1 MKFLHVQEHEKSKW
15 RLYYEN
21 HFRNT
26 LWIPMILA
34 LMVNYFIESMARQ
47 WGGGGLMFLLG
58 SPLVFIY
65 NSIII
70 FASLSVG
77 ILFRRKILY
86 YFFLSA
92 TWVVLG
98 VINGAIL
105 SNRMTPFT
113 TKDIANVKDGLTI
126 ATNYFSRQ
134 ALIAGAVVIGIA
146 LIGVAI
152 FWLKGPKSGKIIY
165 GRVIPLF
172 LVIMIGTFTV
182 SGIAIKAGVVDTYF
196 GNLAYAYRDFGFPY
210 CFINTWLN
218 TGIQK
223 PANYGPDVA
232 TRIFNPEE
240 LGEDG
245 IMELAFEDDKI
256 KHPNIIMLQLESFS
270 DPDWYKDV
278 EFSRDPIPTFRSLS
292 EKFSSGNLRVP
303 SVGAGTAN
311 TEFEVMSGIS
321 VKSFGPGEYPYKS
334 VLLKTSLETVGYDLK
349 SIGFSTHAI
358 HNHRGAFYGR
368 NKVFANLGYDTFT
381 SLEYMNN
388 VIKTPKN
395 WAKDGVLTGYI
406 MDALKSTE
414 NEDYIY
420 TVSVEG
426 HGSYPS
432 EEVLINPDIKVLSAP
447 TEEDK
452 WQYEYYANLLYGMDN
467 FVKDLISELSRH
479 KERVVLVI
487 YGDHLPAI
495 DFTQDDLTTN
505 DLYITPYVIWSNYW
519 LPREEKEIA
528 AYQLSAD
535 ILKKLKI
542 NTGTLMVYHQNHQE
556 DPGYLEN
563 LETLAYDMLYG
574 KKYIYGGINP
584 FEPTKLQMGINKI
597 KIKEVVQIGSEY
609 YIKGENF
616 TPFSK
621 ISLDGNILNTIY
633 LGPTILGLLEKV
645 DPDDAGQMKVS
656 QVEKNKEIL
665 STTE

>member
-1 MKFLHVQEHEKSKW
+1 MKFLNREEGEKSKI
-15 RLYYEN
+15 RIYYEN

-26 LWIPMILA
+26 LWIPVILA
-34 LMVNYFIESMARQ
+34 FVINYFIESMARQ

-70 FASLSVG
+70 FATLCVG

-86 YFFLSA
+86 YFFVST
-92 TWVVLG
+92 TWIVLG
-98 VINGAIL
+98 IINGVIL
-105 SNRMTPFT
+105 SKRMTPLT

-126 ATNYFSRQ
+126 ATNYFSKE
-134 ALIAGAVVIGIA
+134 ALIAGAIVIGV
-146 LIGVAI
+146 LLLGVI
-152 FWLKGPKSGKIIY
+152 FFWIKGPKSQKIIY
-165 GRVIPLF
+165 GRVVPLF
-172 LVIMIGTFTV
+172 LVIVLGTFTI
-182 SGIAIKAGVVDTYF
+182 SGVAIKAGIVDTYF

-210 CFINTWLN
+210 CFVNTWLN
-218 TGIQK
+218 TGIKK
-223 PANYGPDVA
+223 PANYGPDIA
-232 TRIFNPEE
+232 TRIFNDDELNEE
-240 LGEDG
+240 G
-245 IMELAFEDDKI
+245 IMEFAFEDDNI

-270 DPDWYKDV
+270 DPDWYKDI

-292 EKFSSGNLRVP
+292 ERYSSGNLRVP

-311 TEFEVMSGIS
+311 TEFEIMSGIS

-334 VLLKTSLETVGYDLK
+334 VLLETTLETVGYDLK
-349 SIGFSTHAI
+349 SLGFNTHAI

-388 VIKTPKN
+388 VVKTPKN
-395 WAKDGVLTGYI
+395 WAKDSVLTGYI

-414 NEDYIY
+414 KEDYIY

-432 EEVLINPDIKVLSAP
+432 EEVLVNPDIKVLSAP
-447 TEEDK
+447 TEEEK
-452 WQYEYYANLLYGMDN
+452 WQYEYYGNLLYGMDN
-467 FVKDLISELSRH
+467 FVKDLIAELS
-479 KERVVLVI
+479 KFNERVVLVM

-495 DFTQDDLTTN
+495 DFKEDDLTTN
-505 DLYITPYVIWSNYW
+505 DLYVAPYVIWSNYW
-519 LPREEKEIA
+519 LPKEDKEIA
-528 AYQLSAD
+528 AYQLSAE
-535 ILKKLKI
+535 ILKKMKI
-542 NTGTLMVYHQNHQE
+542 SRGTLMTYHQNHQE

-563 LETLAYDMLYG
+563 LEILAYDMLYG
-574 KKYIYGGINP
+574 KRYIYGGSNP
-584 FEPTKLQMGINKI
+584 FEPTKIQMGINPI
-597 KIKEVVQIGSEY
+597 KINEVVQIGSDY

-621 ISLDGNILNTIY
+621 ISLNGDILSTIY

-645 DPDDAGQMKVS
+645 NPEDTSQMKVS